1 MNKLF
6 YKIVSVL
13 TAATMTLFASSGSL
27 QIFVNEIETHAA
39 ETDVILGDVND
50 DKRVDAFDLS
60 LIKQEII
67 NPSTTSINLI
77 AADVNID
84 GVVDVKDAIEVQD
97 FLLCRTK
104 GFTGSVKKTFSEI
117 DRTIVSKN
125 VNGEAVFGDE
135 TQMTNDMAALAD
147 MLSSPAGVFNYI
159 LNNYKTEFYYGSRK
173 GAVGTYEEC
182 GGNDYDQ
189 ASLMIAMLRYLGY
202 TANYAIGEVVFTD
215 EDLINMTAA
224 LDIESAKKIFT
235 AHGKTLIPYES
246 GGYLT
251 EQAMVLLVLDKENQL
266 FLDPSFK
273 YYTKKADATDL
284 DSIMTTLNTQYN
296 LFDSTLDLYAVS
308 NKIESDY
315 KSGDLLTTF
324 QQYEIVQ
331 QDINNTLSYN
341 VPSGQVRIYDTTL
354 PQAKSDMVTI
364 STGGTKIYHK
374 KSCFLYGK
382 DITLEYEFTEQ
393 AAIEMDAYFEYDS
406 IDDLTGNLGTYT
418 NRAQIHGVLK
428 VDGNT
433 VAYNGKS
440 YLLGK
445 KEMLQIDITTAGDI
459 TSFEKELTVG
469 SLYSIVFDYQ
479 IISPYEIAGGYSK
492 LPQTSSAQKKMNE
505 SNIYGSRE
513 MMNMLT
519 LLGKTY
525 FSQVDT
531 NNAILANFSDM
542 HYERGL
548 SVAVIDFTPHIY
560 NQTGSSPRLYKE
572 GKIGIDVLGN
582 WTLFNSLNGNAEEEA
597 KIRHSSGYLSSF
609 YESESIKQFTGMQTV
624 STVEVLDK
632 AIEQNVDILYLA
644 KSNIDNL
651 EASNLSTQN
660 KTSITKLIN
669 EGKYITVPSAEIT
682 IGSWSGTGY
691 IVYNP
696 STSTNTYIINNN
708 LNGGGLCS
716 WVGLAFLCDIIAS
729 VVECTWAIDIIS
741 FGAFVF
747 GTGLILLTG
756 GLSLAPA
763 IITTIG
769 LGIIVGGAFY
779 IKSIGNRLYES
790 TELMNMYL
798 NGNEEAGKVVKNK
811 GYMHGGLTMAFTG
824 ASKLAKP
831 VSNAFANTKLGQ
843 GFLNLKPIVS
853 VRELGH
859 NVSGICGRY
868 LMDGFANSK
877 YGIISALDL
886 LNELSP
892 KYTGMLCDFLAEYGT
907 SGAVII
913 EDIEQNKRTEDVND
927 VLDNIGQQKPYRE
940 IINDTNIVNLSGKQ
954 AQIPKQSSL
963 DIQNAVNT
971 ITKNAEIGKAT
982 KGEIAEAKTFQEI
995 VKNDL
1000 GTVESFRA
1008 KVFDYSSGKQGNQM
1022 GDIDVATD
1030 RFIIEVKNSAN
1041 AVTSASQ
1048 FDKYIN
1054 PTNANFFNFGN
1065 KQVILYVREGGV
1077 NYNKQIFIDIQNKGV
1092 IIVDSLE
1099 KLIEVMTK

>member
-6 YKIVSVL
+6 SKIVSAL
-13 TAATMTLFASSGSL
+13 TAVTMTLFASSGSL
-27 QIFVNEIETHAA
+27 QTFVNEIEAHAA
-39 ETDVILGDVND
+39 ETDVILGDVNND
-50 DKRVDAFDLS
+50 DRVDVFDLT
-60 LIKQEII
+60 LIKREII
-67 NPSTTSINLI
+67 NPGTTSINI
-77 AADVNID
+77 TAADVNID

-147 MLSSPAGVFNYI
+147 TLSSPAEVYKYI

-202 TANYAIGEVVFTD
+202 TANYAVGEVVFTD

-224 LDIESAKKIFT
+224 SDVESAKKIFT
-235 AHGKTLIPYES
+235 AHGKTLMPYES

-251 EQAMVLLVLDKENQL
+251 EQAMVLLVLDEENQM

-273 YYTKKADATDL
+273 YYTKKSDVTDL
-284 DSIMTTLNTQYN
+284 DTIMATLDSQYN
-296 LFDSTLDLYAVS
+296 LSDSTLDLYAVS
-308 NKIESDY
+308 NKIEFDY
-315 KSGDLLTTF
+315 QSGDLLTTF

-331 QDINNTLSYN
+331 QDINNTMTYD
-341 VPSGQVRIYDTTL
+341 VPSGQVQIFVTL

-364 STGGTKIYHK
+364 STGGTKIYQK

-382 DITLEYEFTEQ
+382 DITLEYEFTEE
-393 AAIEMDAYFEYDS
+393 AAIEMDAYFGYDS
-406 IDDLTGNLGTYT
+406 IDDLTGNIGTYA

-433 VAYNGKS
+433 VAYNGES
-440 YLLGK
+440 YLLGE
-445 KEMLQIDITTAGDI
+445 KEMLQIDIKTAGET

-469 SLYSIVFDYQ
+469 ALYSIVFDYQ

-492 LPQTSSAQKKMNE
+492 LPQTVSAQKKMNE

-513 MMNMLT
+513 MMNTLT

-542 HYERGL
+542 RYERGL
-548 SVAVIDFTPHIY
+548 SLAVVDFTPHIY
-560 NQTGSSPRLYKE
+560 TQNGSSPRLYKE

-582 WTLFNSLNGNAEEEA
+582 WTHFSSLNGDTEEEA
-597 KIRHSSGYLSSF
+597 KIKHSSGYLSSF
-609 YESESIKQFTGMQTV
+609 YESETIKQFTGMQTV
-624 STVEVLDK
+624 STAEVLDK
-632 AIEQNVDILYLA
+632 AMEQNVDILYLSKA
-644 KSNIDNL
+644 NIGEL
-651 EASNLSTQN
+651 ETSSLSAQN
-660 KTSITKLIN
+660 KADITQLIN

-682 IGSWSGTGY
+682 IDSWSGTGY
-691 IVYNP
+691 IVYDP
-696 STSTNTYIINNN
+696 TTGTNTYIINNN

-716 WVGLAFLCDIIAS
+716 WVELAFLCDIIAS

-756 GLSLAPA
+756 GLALAPVA
-763 IITTIG
+763 IAAVG

-779 IKSIGNRLYES
+779 IKNIGDRLYES
-790 TELMNMYL
+790 TELMNLYL
-798 NGNEEAGKVVKNK
+798 DGNEEAGKAMKTK
-811 GYMHGGLTMAFTG
+811 GYLHLGLTMAFAG

-831 VSNAFANTKLGQ
+831 VSTAFAKTKLGQ
-843 GFLNLKPIVS
+843 GFLNLKPIAAA
-853 VRELGH
+853 RKLGN

-868 LMDGFANSK
+868 LMDGFANSS
-877 YGIISALDL
+877 YGIIGSLDL
-886 LNELSP
+886 LNALSP
-892 KYTGMLCDFLAEYGT
+892 ECANMLCDFLVEYGT
-907 SGAVII
+907 SGAETIAMYYENSAAEGVEEFLYDPSKIP
-913 EDIEQNKRTEDVND
+913 DLSKKAAKHAMNDHMPRKYANQLLYNTDTQAIEQYLSYKSFFNVSWSEEQVRAALNFGYKEAIGKGFYHGTYEFTYLGETVY
-927 VLDNIGQQKPYRE
+927 VALDNGVFKTGYGVYHYTIEELKAL
-940 IINDTNIVNLSGKQ
+940 LS
-954 AQIPKQSSL
+954 
-963 DIQNAVNT
+963 
-971 ITKNAEIGKAT
+971 
-982 KGEIAEAKTFQEI
+982 
-995 VKNDL
+995 
-1000 GTVESFRA
+1000 
-1008 KVFDYSSGKQGNQM
+1008 
-1022 GDIDVATD
+1022 
-1030 RFIIEVKNSAN
+1030 
-1041 AVTSASQ
+1041 
-1048 FDKYIN
+1048 
-1054 PTNANFFNFGN
+1054 
-1065 KQVILYVREGGV
+1065 
-1077 NYNKQIFIDIQNKGV
+1077 
-1092 IIVDSLE
+1092 
-1099 KLIEVMTK
+1099 

>member
-6 YKIVSVL
+6 SKIVSAL
-13 TAATMTLFASSGSL
+13 TAVTMTLFASSGSL
-27 QIFVNEIETHAA
+27 QTFVNEIEAHAA
-39 ETDVILGDVND
+39 ETDVILGDVNND
-50 DKRVDAFDLS
+50 DRVDVFDLT
-60 LIKQEII
+60 LIKREII
-67 NPSTTSINLI
+67 NPGTTSINI
-77 AADVNID
+77 TAADVNID

-147 MLSSPAGVFNYI
+147 TLSSPAEVYKYI

-202 TANYAIGEVVFTD
+202 TANYAVGEVVFTD

-224 LDIESAKKIFT
+224 SDVESAKKIFT
-235 AHGKTLIPYES
+235 AHGKTLMPYES

-251 EQAMVLLVLDKENQL
+251 EQAMVLLVLDEENQM

-273 YYTKKADATDL
+273 YYTKKSDATDL
-284 DSIMTTLNTQYN
+284 DTIMATLDSQYN
-296 LFDSTLDLYAVS
+296 LSDSTLDLYAVS
-308 NKIESDY
+308 NKIEFDY
-315 KSGDLLTTF
+315 QSGDLLTTF

-331 QDINNTLSYN
+331 QDINNTMTYD
-341 VPSGQVRIYDTTL
+341 VPSGQVQIFVTL

-364 STGGTKIYHK
+364 STGGTKIYQK

-382 DITLEYEFTEQ
+382 DITLEYEFTEE
-393 AAIEMDAYFEYDS
+393 AAIEMDAYFGYDS
-406 IDDLTGNLGTYT
+406 IDDLTGNIGTYA

-433 VAYNGKS
+433 VAYNGES
-440 YLLGK
+440 YLLGE
-445 KEMLQIDITTAGDI
+445 KEMLQIDIKTAGET

-469 SLYSIVFDYQ
+469 ALYSIVFDYQ

-492 LPQTSSAQKKMNE
+492 LPQTVSAQKKMNE

-513 MMNMLT
+513 MMNTLT

-542 HYERGL
+542 RYERGL
-548 SVAVIDFTPHIY
+548 SLAVVDFTPHIY
-560 NQTGSSPRLYKE
+560 TQNGSSPRLYKE

-582 WTLFNSLNGNAEEEA
+582 WTHFSSLNGDTEEEA
-597 KIRHSSGYLSSF
+597 KIKHSSGYLSSF
-609 YESESIKQFTGMQTV
+609 YESETIKQFTGMQTV
-624 STVEVLDK
+624 STAEVLDK
-632 AIEQNVDILYLA
+632 AMEQNVDILYLSKA
-644 KSNIDNL
+644 NIGEL
-651 EASNLSTQN
+651 ETSSLSAQN
-660 KTSITKLIN
+660 KADITQLIN

-682 IGSWSGTGY
+682 IDSWSGTGY
-691 IVYNP
+691 IVYDP
-696 STSTNTYIINNN
+696 TTGTNTYIINNN

-716 WVGLAFLCDIIAS
+716 WVELAFLCDIIAS

-756 GLSLAPA
+756 GLALAPVA
-763 IITTIG
+763 IAAVG

-779 IKSIGNRLYES
+779 IKNIGDRLYES
-790 TELMNMYL
+790 TELMNLYL
-798 NGNEEAGKVVKNK
+798 DGNEEAGKAMKTK
-811 GYMHGGLTMAFTG
+811 GYLHLGLTMAFAG

-831 VSNAFANTKLGQ
+831 VSTAFAKTKLGQ
-843 GFLNLKPIVS
+843 GFLNLKPIAAA
-853 VRELGH
+853 RKLGN

-868 LMDGFANSK
+868 LMDGFANSS
-877 YGIISALDL
+877 YGIIGSLDL
-886 LNELSP
+886 LNALSP
-892 KYTGMLCDFLAEYGT
+892 ECANMLCDFLVEYGT
-907 SGAVII
+907 SGAETIAMYYENSAAEGVEEFLYDPSKIP
-913 EDIEQNKRTEDVND
+913 DLSKKAAKHAMNDHMPRKYANQLLYNTDTQAIEQYLSYKSFFNVSWSEEQVRAALNFGYKEAIGKGFYHGTYEFTYLGETVY
-927 VLDNIGQQKPYRE
+927 VALDNGVFKTGYGVYHYTIEELKAL
-940 IINDTNIVNLSGKQ
+940 LS
-954 AQIPKQSSL
+954 
-963 DIQNAVNT
+963 
-971 ITKNAEIGKAT
+971 
-982 KGEIAEAKTFQEI
+982 
-995 VKNDL
+995 
-1000 GTVESFRA
+1000 
-1008 KVFDYSSGKQGNQM
+1008 
-1022 GDIDVATD
+1022 
-1030 RFIIEVKNSAN
+1030 
-1041 AVTSASQ
+1041 
-1048 FDKYIN
+1048 
-1054 PTNANFFNFGN
+1054 
-1065 KQVILYVREGGV
+1065 
-1077 NYNKQIFIDIQNKGV
+1077 
-1092 IIVDSLE
+1092 
-1099 KLIEVMTK
+1099 

>member
-6 YKIVSVL
+6 SKIVSAL
-13 TAATMTLFASSGSL
+13 TAVTMTLFASSGSL
-27 QIFVNEIETHAA
+27 QTFVNEIEAHAA
-39 ETDVILGDVND
+39 ETDVILVDVNND
-50 DKRVDAFDLS
+50 DRVDVFDLT
-60 LIKQEII
+60 LIKREII
-67 NPSTTSINLI
+67 NPGTTSINI
-77 AADVNID
+77 TAADVNID

-147 MLSSPAGVFNYI
+147 TLSSPAEVYKYI

-189 ASLMIAMLRYLGY
+189 ASFMIAMLRYLGY

-215 EDLINMTAA
+215 EDLINMTASS
-224 LDIESAKKIFT
+224 DIESAKKIFT
-235 AHGKTLIPYES
+235 AHGKTLTPYES

-251 EQAMVLLVLDKENQL
+251 EQAMVLLILDDENQL

-284 DSIMTTLNTQYN
+284 DSIMATLDTQYN
-296 LFDSTLDLYAVS
+296 LSDSTLDLYAVS

-331 QDINNTLSYN
+331 QDINNTLSYD
-341 VPSGQVRIYDTTL
+341 VPSGQVSIYDTTL

-364 STGGTKIYHK
+364 STGGTKIYQK

-382 DITLEYEFTEQ
+382 DITLEYEFTEE
-393 AAIEMDAYFEYDS
+393 AAMEMDAYFGYDS
-406 IDDLTGNLGTYT
+406 IDDLTGNIGTYA

-433 VAYNGKS
+433 VAYNGES
-440 YLLGK
+440 YLLGE
-445 KEMLQIDITTAGDI
+445 KEMLQIDIKTAGDT

-469 SLYSIVFDYQ
+469 ALYSIVFDYQ

-513 MMNMLT
+513 MMNTLT

-542 HYERGL
+542 RYERGL
-548 SVAVIDFTPHIY
+548 SVAVVDFTPHIY

-582 WTLFNSLNGNAEEEA
+582 WTHFSSLNGDIEEEA
-597 KIRHSSGYLSSF
+597 KIKHSSGYLSSF
-609 YESESIKQFTGMQTV
+609 YESETIKQFTGMQTV
-624 STVEVLDK
+624 STAEVLDK
-632 AIEQNVDILYLA
+632 AMEQNVDFLYLSKA
-644 KSNIDNL
+644 NIGEL
-651 EASNLSTQN
+651 ETSSLSAQN
-660 KTSITKLIN
+660 KADITQLIN

-691 IVYNP
+691 IVYDP
-696 STSTNTYIINNN
+696 TTGTNTYIINNN

-756 GLSLAPA
+756 GLALAPVA
-763 IITTIG
+763 ISAVG

-779 IKSIGNRLYES
+779 IKNIGDRLYES
-790 TELMNMYL
+790 TELMNLYL
-798 NGNEEAGKVVKNK
+798 DGNEEVGKAMKTK
-811 GYMHGGLTMAFTG
+811 GYLHLGLTMAFAG

-831 VSNAFANTKLGQ
+831 ASTAFAKTKLGQ
-843 GFLNLKPIVS
+843 GFLNLKPIAAA
-853 VRELGH
+853 RELGH

-868 LMDGFANSK
+868 LMDGFANSS
-877 YGIISALDL
+877 YGIIGSLDL
-886 LNELSP
+886 LNALSP
-892 KYTGMLCDFLAEYGT
+892 ECANMLCDFLVEYGT
-907 SGAVII
+907 SGAETIAMYYENSAAGGVEEFLYDPSKIP
-913 EDIEQNKRTEDVND
+913 DLSKKAAKHAMNDHMPRKYANQLLYNTDTQAIEQYLSYKSFFNVSWSEEQVRAALNFGYKEAIGKGFYHGTYEFTYLGETVY
-927 VLDNIGQQKPYRE
+927 VALDNGVFKTGYGVYHYTIEELKAL
-940 IINDTNIVNLSGKQ
+940 LS
-954 AQIPKQSSL
+954 
-963 DIQNAVNT
+963 
-971 ITKNAEIGKAT
+971 
-982 KGEIAEAKTFQEI
+982 
-995 VKNDL
+995 
-1000 GTVESFRA
+1000 
-1008 KVFDYSSGKQGNQM
+1008 
-1022 GDIDVATD
+1022 
-1030 RFIIEVKNSAN
+1030 
-1041 AVTSASQ
+1041 
-1048 FDKYIN
+1048 
-1054 PTNANFFNFGN
+1054 
-1065 KQVILYVREGGV
+1065 
-1077 NYNKQIFIDIQNKGV
+1077 
-1092 IIVDSLE
+1092 
-1099 KLIEVMTK
+1099 

>member
-6 YKIVSVL
+6 SKIVSAL
-13 TAATMTLFASSGSL
+13 TATTMTLFASSGSL
-27 QIFVNEIETHAA
+27 QTFINEIEAHAA
-39 ETDVILGDVND
+39 ETDEILGDVND
-50 DKRVDAFDLS
+50 DDRVDVFDLT
-60 LIKQEII
+60 LIKREII
-67 NPSTTSINLI
+67 NPGTTSINLT
-77 AADVNID
+77 AADVNVD

-125 VNGEAVFGDE
+125 VKGEAVFGDE

-147 MLSSPAGVFNYI
+147 TLSSPAEVYKYI

-189 ASLMIAMLRYLGY
+189 ASFMIAMLRYLGY

-215 EDLINMTAA
+215 EDLINMTPAS
-224 LDIESAKKIFT
+224 DIESAKKIFT
-235 AHGKTLIPYES
+235 AHGKTLTPYES

-251 EQAMVLLVLDKENQL
+251 EQAMVLLILDDENQL

-284 DSIMTTLNTQYN
+284 DSIMVS
-296 LFDSTLDLYAVS
+296 DSTLDLYAVS

-331 QDINNTLSYN
+331 QDINNTLSYD
-341 VPSGQVRIYDTTL
+341 VPSGQVSIYDTTL

-364 STGGTKIYHK
+364 STGGTKIYQK

-382 DITLEYEFTEQ
+382 DITLEYEFTEE
-393 AAIEMDAYFEYDS
+393 AAMEMDAYFGYDS
-406 IDDLTGNLGTYT
+406 IDDLTGNIGTYA

-433 VAYNGKS
+433 VAYNGES
-440 YLLGK
+440 YLLGE
-445 KEMLQIDITTAGDI
+445 KEMLQIDITTAGDT

-469 SLYSIVFDYQ
+469 ALYSIVFDYQ

-492 LPQTSSAQKKMNE
+492 LPQTSSAQKMMNE

-513 MMNMLT
+513 MMNTLT

-542 HYERGL
+542 RYERGL
-548 SVAVIDFTPHIY
+548 SVAVVDFTPHIY

-582 WTLFNSLNGNAEEEA
+582 WTLFNSLNGDAEEEA
-597 KIRHSSGYLSSF
+597 KIKHSSGYLSSF

-632 AIEQNVDILYLA
+632 AMEQNVDILYLSKA
-644 KSNIDNL
+644 NIGEL
-651 EASNLSTQN
+651 EASSLSTQN
-660 KTSITKLIN
+660 KADITKLIN
-669 EGKYITVPSAEIT
+669 EGNYITVPSAEIT

-691 IVYNP
+691 IVYDP
-696 STSTNTYIINNN
+696 STGTNIYIINNN

-716 WVGLAFLCDIIAS
+716 WVGLSFLCDIIAS
-729 VVECTWAIDIIS
+729 VVECTWAFDLIML
-741 FGAFVF
+741 GATVL

-756 GLSLAPA
+756 GLALIPLLIAGA
-763 IITTIG
+763 G
-769 LGIIVGGAFY
+769 LGLIVAGGFY
-779 IKSIGNRLYES
+779 LKNIGDRLYES
-790 TELMNMYL
+790 TELMNAYMD
-798 NGNEEAGKVVKNK
+798 GNEEAGRMMQKK
-811 GYMHGGLTMAFTG
+811 GYIHLGITVAFAG

-831 VSNAFANTKLGQ
+831 ISTAFAKTHIGNKMLGA
-843 GFLNLKPIVS
+843 G
-853 VRELGH
+853 
-859 NVSGICGRY
+859 GRY

-877 YGIISALDL
+877 YGIIGALDL
-886 LNELSP
+886 LNEISP
-892 KYTGMLCDFLAEYGT
+892 KYAGVLCDFLVEYGS
-907 SGAVII
+907 SGAAVIDEIYQNEGAEGTEEMLDSVNSGNGYVEQLNNFSQHKIDHIINGSKGHEHNWELLVPDKNWEDIKSLII
-913 EDIEQNKRTEDVND
+913 ETVQNGVTLPHKNVFKFSY
-927 VLDNIGQQKPYRE
+927 VKSGQ
-940 IINDTNIVNLSGKQ
+940 NIVVTYNTLSDGR
-954 AQIPKQSSL
+954 IL
-963 DIQNAVNT
+963 
-971 ITKNAEIGKAT
+971 IGDAW
-982 KGEIAEAKTFQEI
+982 
-995 VKNDL
+995 
-1000 GTVESFRA
+1000 
-1008 KVFDYSSGKQGNQM
+1008 
-1022 GDIDVATD
+1022 IDV
-1030 RFIIEVKNSAN
+1030 
-1041 AVTSASQ
+1041 
-1048 FDKYIN
+1048 
-1054 PTNANFFNFGN
+1054 P
-1065 KQVILYVREGGV
+1065 
-1077 NYNKQIFIDIQNKGV
+1077 
-1092 IIVDSLE
+1092 
-1099 KLIEVMTK
+1099 

>member
-6 YKIVSVL
+6 SKIVSAV
-13 TAATMTLFASSGSL
+13 TAAAMTLFVSSSSL
-27 QIFVNEIETHAA
+27 QTFVNEIDAHAA
-39 ETDVILGDVND
+39 ETDVILGDVDGDEKVN
-50 DKRVDAFDLS
+50 VFDLC
-60 LIKQEII
+60 LVKREII
-67 NPSTTSINLI
+67 NPGTTSIDLA

-84 GVVDVKDAIEVQD
+84 GVVDVKDAIEIQD

-104 GFTGSVKKTFSEI
+104 GFTGNVKKTFSEI
-117 DRTIVSKN
+117 DRTIVTKN

-147 MLSSPAGVFNYI
+147 TLSSPAEVFKYI

-189 ASLMIAMLRYLGY
+189 ASLMIAMLHYLGY
-202 TANYAIGEVVFTD
+202 TANYAVGEVVFTD

-224 LDIESAKKIFT
+224 SDIESAKKIFT
-235 AHGKTLIPYES
+235 AHGKTLTPYES

-251 EQAMVLLVLDKENQL
+251 EQAMVLLVLDEENQM

-284 DSIMTTLNTQYN
+284 DSIMATLDTQYN
-296 LFDSTLDLYAVS
+296 LSDSTLDLYAVS

-331 QDINNTLSYN
+331 QDINNTLSYD
-341 VPSGQVRIYDTTL
+341 VPSGQVSIYNTTL

-364 STGGTKIYHK
+364 STGGTKIYQK

-382 DITLEYEFTEQ
+382 DITLEYEFTEE
-393 AAIEMDAYFEYDS
+393 AAMEMDAYFGYDS
-406 IDDLTGNLGTYT
+406 IDDLTGNIGTYA

-433 VAYNGKS
+433 VAYNGES
-440 YLLGK
+440 YLLGE
-445 KEMLQIDITTAGDI
+445 KEMLQIDIKTAGDT

-469 SLYSIVFDYQ
+469 ALYSIVFDYQ

-492 LPQTSSAQKKMNE
+492 LPQTVSAQKKMNE

-513 MMNMLT
+513 MMNTLS

-542 HYERGL
+542 RYERGL
-548 SVAVIDFTPHIY
+548 SLAVVDFTPHIY
-560 NQTGSSPRLYKE
+560 TQNGSSPRLYKE

-582 WTLFNSLNGNAEEEA
+582 WTHFSSLNGDTEEEA
-597 KIRHSSGYLSSF
+597 RIMHSSGYLSSF
-609 YESESIKQFTGMQTV
+609 YESETIKQFTGMQTV
-624 STVEVLDK
+624 STAEVLDK
-632 AIEQNVDILYLA
+632 AMEQNVDILYLSKA
-644 KSNIDNL
+644 NIGEL
-651 EASNLSTQN
+651 ETSSLSSQN
-660 KTSITKLIN
+660 KADITKLIN
-669 EGKYITVPSAEIT
+669 EGKYITVPSTEIT

-691 IVYNP
+691 IVYDP
-696 STSTNTYIINNN
+696 TTGTNTYIINNN

-756 GLSLAPA
+756 GLALAPVA
-763 IITTIG
+763 IAAVG

-779 IKSIGNRLYES
+779 IKNIGDRLYES
-790 TELMNMYL
+790 TELMNLYL
-798 NGNEEAGKVVKNK
+798 DGNEEAGKAMKTK
-811 GYMHGGLTMAFTG
+811 GYLHLGLTMAFAG

-831 VSNAFANTKLGQ
+831 VSTAFAKTKLGQ
-843 GFLNLKPIVS
+843 GFLNLAP
-853 VRELGH
+853 VREARLLGIYVEG
-859 NVSGICGRY
+859 NV
-868 LMDGFANSK
+868 GFTIARAFESSA
-877 YGIISALDL
+877 YGAAGALEI
-886 LNELSP
+886 LNAISP
-892 KYTGMLCDFLAEYGT
+892 KYVGIFASFVERYGSIGAEMLSEDMEIGGTKSVEETIDFYENGISTGKTSPSLPKGSKPSGSYALESSEGLKGQNRAANKLADAGYDVEMLQEIDGGNGYGLDPSSNPDFLVENRVFDCYTPASGT
-907 SGAVII
+907 SIDSTLCK
-913 EDIEQNKRTEDVND
+913 ELNKKTKRQAERIVLNLDRMSADEIKTIQETVLRKTGVN
-927 VLDNIGQQKPYRE
+927 
-940 IINDTNIVNLSGKQ
+940 
-954 AQIPKQSSL
+954 
-963 DIQNAVNT
+963 
-971 ITKNAEIGKAT
+971 
-982 KGEIAEAKTFQEI
+982 
-995 VKNDL
+995 
-1000 GTVESFRA
+1000 GTLRRLKEL
-1008 KVFDYSSGKQGNQM
+1008 
-1022 GDIDVATD
+1022 I
-1030 RFIIEVKNSAN
+1030 
-1041 AVTSASQ
+1041 
-1048 FDKYIN
+1048 
-1054 PTNANFFNFGN
+1054 
-1065 KQVILYVREGGV
+1065 VILPDGT
-1077 NYNKQIFIDIQNKGV
+1077 IDCWFFR
-1092 IIVDSLE
+1092 
-1099 KLIEVMTK
+1099 